1 MALTFATLKSL
12 IEDRLPVEWDTANIW
27 YEPGPV
33 LPDQPVDHIVNLT
46 VDGGVGLLFDGVI
59 DNVSYQVKVTS
70 RQNMYLSG
78 ENLALAIDKVLL
90 SVPSG
95 RYFGTMFSAINRVG
109 GQPSHFDYDDAER
122 TQFVCSYF
130 FDVESGLAPI

>member
-1 MALTFATLKSL
+1 MALKFATLRDL
-12 IEDRLPVEWDTANIW
+12 IKDRLPDVWDDRNVW

-46 VDGGVGLLFDGVI
+46 VDGGVGLILDGAL

-70 RQNMYLSG
+70 LQALYQSG
-78 ENLALAIDKVLL
+78 EDLALDIDAALL
-90 SVPSG
+90 SVSSG
-95 RYFGTMFSAINRVG
+95 RYFGTFFSSINRVG

-122 TQFVCSYF
+122 TQFVCSYY
-130 FDVESGLAPI
+130 FDVESGLLPI